1 MKKTLTKI
9 LLALGAAALLC
20 SSASAFSFDDIQ
32 LWAGSGSN
40 RAAMVIEW
48 NSPEVFNN
56 TSVKAPSTT
65 KCLAFGY
72 RFDGDETGED
82 MFNAILASN
91 CGLYT
96 VTSGTTA
103 YGKAV
108 FGIGYDLD
116 KDGDYGLTNG
126 STVYTLSDFKDGVL
140 SGSYDDPDYLN
151 ATDSGDVY
159 WGGWYGPNWELWHQK
174 DLSATAPNRGSGSY
188 WTTSDGW
195 SGYDGGWEFS
205 QVGMSG
211 MTLTDGS
218 WMGWS
223 VAAGGLEFGSDSDGT
238 TAWEYHKHAP
248 DVSTISTVPE
258 PGALA
263 GLVTGLASLGGLVL
277 RKRK

>member
-1 MKKTLTKI
+1 MKRI
-9 LLALGAAALLC
+9 IILALLIISATALAY
-20 SSASAFSFDDIQ
+20 STASAFTFDDIRF
-32 LWAGSGSN
+32 WTGSGSN

-48 NSPEVFNN
+48 SLPEVFNN
-56 TSVKAPSTT
+56 TSVKTPSTT

-72 RFDGDETGED
+72 RFSGDATGED

-91 CGLYT
+91 CGLYALA
-96 VTSGTTA
+96 SGTTG

-116 KDGDYGLTNG
+116 KDGDYGLTDG
-126 STVYTLSDFKDGVL
+126 ISTYTSSDFSNGIL
-140 SGSYDDPDYLN
+140 GGSYDDPDNLN

-174 DLSATAPNRGSGSY
+174 GLSATAPNRGSGSY

-211 MTLTDGS
+211 MTLSDGS

-223 VAAGGLEFGSDSDGT
+223 VAASGLEFGSESDGT
-238 TAWEYHKHAP
+238 TAWSYHKHAP
-248 DVSTISTVPE
+248 DVSIISSVPE
-258 PGALA
+258 PGSLA
-263 GLVTGLASLGGLVL
+263 GLVAGLMSLGGLVL